1 MEIITNKAKKGILA
15 QPLKITSSTAGA
27 VFLVVMAITVFVEI
41 YTGNFYT
48 TYNIATLIRQVSFT
62 IIVSFGQTLV
72 LILGGIDLSVASIA
86 GLSSMV
92 VAKLLT
98 QTGIDPFLCLVISL
112 ALGFCLG
119 ALNGLFIVWLDLSPL
134 IVTLASG
141 AVYQGIIYVV
151 TKGMPIV
158 GIPSSVTSIGQGML
172 FGTLP
177 YPTIIMLVISVLLAI
192 TLRYTSFGRH
202 IFAVGG
208 NAHAATIVGVRVYK
222 VKIMV
227 YALSG
232 LLASAAGVLMVL
244 RLATSQVN
252 IGANWVMPSIT
263 AAILGGTS
271 MSGGSGSIFG
281 TIVGGLLM
289 GVISFSVTLLS
300 ISSYWEQIVTGG
312 VILAAIAFDAI
323 RHRKQSV

>member
-27 VFLVVMAITVFVEI
+27 VFLVVLAITVFVEI

-208 NAHAATIVGVRVYK
+208 NAHAATIVGVRVHK

-323 RHRKQSV
+323 RQRKQSV